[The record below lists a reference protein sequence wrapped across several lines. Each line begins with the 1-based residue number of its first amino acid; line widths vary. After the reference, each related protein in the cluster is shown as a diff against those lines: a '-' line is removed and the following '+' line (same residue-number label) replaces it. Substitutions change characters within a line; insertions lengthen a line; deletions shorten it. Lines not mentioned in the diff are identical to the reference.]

1 MIALFAVAMAA
12 ALHVDAEPRQLELS
26 DEPVRAVL
34 HVRSQVEPH
43 VSASAGT
50 ISNLRREG
58 ADVWA
63 ADYLPPSES
72 YPQVAVIAATAG
84 GEGAWITLPLS
95 GQGMAVVHTRPGAAI
110 SVGIGEGRLGT
121 GEAGQDREGP

>member
-84 GEGAWITLPLS
+84 GEGARITPPLS
-95 GQGMAVVHTRPGAAI
+95 GQGMGVVHTPPGADNSGADGGR
-110 SVGIGEGRLGT
+110 SLRPAEG
-121 GEAGQDREGP
+121 AAH

>member
-26 DEPVRAVL
+26 DEPVRAVP

-84 GEGAWITLPLS
+84 AAVARLPPPPPGPRL
-95 GQGMAVVHTRPGAAI
+95 APPPPRPRAH
-110 SVGIGEGRLGT
+110 R
-121 GEAGQDREGP
+121 PP